1 MGAALFLRDMKV
13 YDNIHEYIKAQESA
27 FDEDIYPI
35 EGWAC
40 NFKKHIKLTTLY
52 KNSQTSGANDG
63 FTPVKNIIRPLLML
77 QYFSEGF
84 DVKDILLYIDD
95 SKKYFKS
102 LLVRKRHET
111 WALENG
117 IDTVIDEVVES
128 YVDFGLALLKDVD
141 NVAPEVVPLQSL
153 AFCDQTDILSGPIG
167 IKHFYSP
174 DQLKAMEAKG
184 WGSKKNGADMTID
197 DLLVLAQDTRVVN
210 QSQGQ
215 SSKTPG
221 KYAEVYE
228 VHGQFPKSF
237 LTGRYEDS
245 ETYTGQMHIVA
256 FYSGEGTGNYVTLF
270 KGKETVFPFK
280 AIKRDP
286 VFGRAW
292 GFGGA
297 EELFEAQVWTT
308 YDLKR
313 LQDMLD
319 SASKTILGAIGQ
331 NSTTI
336 ATRSKMRDLDNNEIL
351 DLGDGDL
358 KQIDTFPR
366 NARLFEQSIND
377 WQAHAQMVS
386 GTPNPLL
393 GQEPTAGTP
402 FKLQELVTQTGKGPH
417 DYRKGKLA
425 TFWEE
430 VEREWI
436 LPHLKRDITQDH
448 EFLAEL
454 DMKDLQYV
462 ADSLVTCETN
472 NRVKQVILDGG
483 IPAPEEIE
491 LFKTLVHDTFKKQGN
506 KHFLKIFKGEMK
518 DVPLSIRINVA
529 GKQKNLAANVDKIT
543 NIFRFIFSNSQGF
556 AQTMQIPGM
565 GDAFN
570 DILEFSGMSPADF
583 SGVDKIAEQ
592 MQQPQ
597 PSPIQPQQVAAPA
610 Y

>member
-1 MGAALFLRDMKV
+1 MKV
-13 YDNIHEYIKAQESA
+13 YDNIHEYIKAQEAA

-52 KNSQTSGANDG
+52 KNSQTSESNDG
-63 FTPVKNIIRPLLML
+63 FTPINNIMRPLLML
-77 QYFSEGF
+77 QYFASGF

-95 SKKYFKS
+95 AKKYFKS
-102 LLVRKRHET
+102 MLVRKYHEL

-117 IDTVIDEVVES
+117 IDTVIDEMVES

-141 NVAPEVVPLQSL
+141 DVKPEAVPLQSL
-153 AFCDQTDILSGPIG
+153 AFCDQTNILSGPIG

-174 DQLKAMEAKG
+174 DQLKAMESKG

-237 LTGRYEDS
+237 LTGRYED
-245 ETYTGQMHIVA
+245 ETYIGQMHIVA
-256 FYSGEGTGNYVTLF
+256 FYQGEGNGNYVTLF
-270 KGKETVFPFK
+270 RGKEAKLPFK

-286 VFGRAW
+286 IFGRAW
-292 GFGGA
+292 GFGGG

-313 LQDMLD
+313 LQDMLN

-336 ATRSKMRDLDNNEIL
+336 ATRSKMRDLENNEIL
-351 DLGDGDL
+351 DLGEGDL

-377 WQAHAQMVS
+377 WQARAQMIS

-393 GQEPTAGTP
+393 GQEPSAGTP
-402 FKLQELVTQTGKGPH
+402 FKLQDLVTQTGKGPH

-425 TFWEE
+425 TFWNE
-430 VEREWI
+430 VERDWI
-436 LPHLKRDITQDH
+436 LPHLTKELTQDQ

-454 DMKDLQYV
+454 DLKDLQYV
-462 ADSLVTCETN
+462 SDSLVECETQ
-472 NRVKQVILDGG
+472 RFVKEKILKGETLTQ
-483 IPAPEEIE
+483 EEVD
-491 LFKTLVHDTFKKQGN
+491 LFKTITLDSFKKGGN
-506 KHFLKIFKGEMK
+506 KHFFKIFKGEMK
-518 DVPLSIRINVA
+518 DVPLVVKTNVA

-543 NIFRFIFSNSQGF
+543 NIFRFVFSNPQGF
-556 AQTMQIPGM
+556 MQVMQIPGM
-565 GDAFN
+565 SDAFN
-570 DILEFSGMSPADF
+570 NILEFSGLEPADF
-583 SGVDKIAEQ
+583 SGVAKLQEQ
-592 MQQPQ
+592 MEPQ
-597 PSPIQPQQVAAPA
+597 PSPIQPKQPEPA